1 MTVGLDH
8 FRTAMLLAVIER
20 KLGFSFSGEDIYLNV
35 AGGLVIDEP
44 AMDLGVVAAV
54 VSCLKNTVVPSDLVV
69 FGEVGLSGEIRS
81 VSQPLARLKEALSL
95 GFKRAVLPEGNL
107 LQLEKNDISGLNID
121 GVKDVKQALQ
131 IIL

>member
-1 MTVGLDH
+1 M
-8 FRTAMLLAVIER
+8 
-20 KLGFSFSGEDIYLNV
+20 
-35 AGGLVIDEP
+35 
-44 AMDLGVVAAV
+44 
-54 VSCLKNTVVPSDLVV
+54 

-81 VSQPLARLKEALSL
+81 VSQPLARLKEAQSL

-107 LQLEKNDISGLNID
+107 FQLEKKDISGLNID